1 MSEELPRL
9 ATSGRPLNE
18 AELKIIRFFLKAPKY
33 QRLLEEISN
42 AIVWDDADGGMGSI
56 QFSSRHPGSRIL
68 GESVA
73 SATFKDE
80 DGVLVTIE
88 LNLDQNGDL
97 MEMDFWKVDFS
108 PLKKYPTPD
117 DLIVN

>member
-1 MSEELPRL
+1 MAL
-9 ATSGRPLNE
+9 GRPLDE
-18 AELKIIRFFLKAPKY
+18 AELNILEFLLGAQKK
-33 QRLLEEISN
+33 QRLLEELSG
-42 AIVWDDADGGMGSI
+42 AIVRDALDGGMGSI
-56 QFSSRHPGSRIL
+56 QFLSHHPDSRIL
-68 GESVA
+68 GERIA

-97 MEMDFWKVDFS
+97 MEMDFWKFDFS